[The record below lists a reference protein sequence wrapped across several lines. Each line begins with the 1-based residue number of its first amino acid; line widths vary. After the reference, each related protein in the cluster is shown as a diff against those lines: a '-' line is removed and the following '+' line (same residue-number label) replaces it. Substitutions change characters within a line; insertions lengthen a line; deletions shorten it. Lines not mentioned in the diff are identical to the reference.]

1 MRALGPTAA
10 RHWRGYAMGLSS
22 VALVTVVIGALQP
35 PWHIAN
41 VSMLY
46 LVGVLATATVA
57 GSGPAILASL
67 AAFLA
72 FNWFFLEPIHT
83 LTVAEPS
90 EWLLPILFLPPRI
103 ITRPLP
109 PQQHRPP

>member
-22 VALVTVVIGALQP
+22 VALVTVVIGTLQP

-46 LVGVLATATVA
+46 LIAVLATATVA
-57 GSGPAILASL
+57 GSGPAILASV

-72 FNWFFLEPIHT
+72 FNWFFVEPVHT

-90 EWLLPILFLPPRI
+90 EWLVLLPF
-103 ITRPLP
+103 PLTTALTP
-109 PQQHRPP
+109 HP